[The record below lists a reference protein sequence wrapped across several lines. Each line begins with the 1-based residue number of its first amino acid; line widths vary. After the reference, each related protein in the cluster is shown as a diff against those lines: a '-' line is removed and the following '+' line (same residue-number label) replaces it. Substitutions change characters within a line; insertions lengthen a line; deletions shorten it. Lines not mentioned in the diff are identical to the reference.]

1 MECAILDKKGFME
14 VISTWNSIYVSN
26 YMNYEIQHRKKCDI
40 NWKKGLLKVTSAL
53 RVIDDFKGTPV
64 ELMINKAI
72 NYSKLYDESKIQEV
86 HELLHT
92 VENYINQENDF
103 S

>member
-1 MECAILDKKGFME
+1 MECAIVDRKDFIE

-26 YMNYEIQHRKKCDI
+26 YMNYDIQHRKKSDI
-40 NWKKGLLKVTSAL
+40 NWKKGLLKVTSSLAIL
-53 RVIDDFKGTPV
+53 DDFKGTPI
-64 ELMINKAI
+64 ELMLNKAI
-72 NYSKLYDESKIQEV
+72 NYSKLSDDSKIGEV

-92 VENYINQENDF
+92 VENYLNQENDL